1 MRPELWN
8 STAQG
13 SAEQI
18 YKTMSIR
25 RIILVISTAAALL
38 SCSRVGEKECLD
50 FLYESMPLGDSLV
63 YPRSYWEANVRKSL
77 EVRQEMD
84 WGIPDREWMHFVLPL
99 RVNNENLD
107 DFRTLYADTL
117 CRRVKGMSLEQAA
130 LEINHW
136 CHEQATY
143 KPSDARTLGPVATIT
158 SGLGRC
164 GEESVLAVAS
174 LRAAGIPA
182 RQVYTPRWA
191 HTDDNHAW
199 VEVWVDGKWH
209 FMGAC
214 EPESVLDLAWFNA
227 PVSRAMLLHTKV
239 YGKNYNGG
247 EDVIKR
253 TDAYTE
259 INVIKGYIPSERTV
273 VTVLDREGNKVEG
286 ARVDFGIYNYAE
298 FYRVASYLS
307 GHDGQA
313 ALDTGIGDM
322 VILASKDSLFG
333 IATCRGKDNSVVLD
347 KRLGKEFSLDLTI
360 VPPVENP
367 LEDRSSEAQ
376 KELNARRLIQ
386 EDSIRASHPHPR
398 KNAVGLYLSEKDL
411 IDVSDEV
418 LEDAHFEQT
427 STDPYIVSPR
437 IEREALIPFRQLLR
451 TEAPKAGIRSV
462 EEITAF
468 LRDSIRLSDSRNPQ
482 GLRIPPAASWKARES
497 DTKSR
502 DILFVAL
509 CRSLDIPS
517 RINPVDGKLQ
527 YRNDDGVWVD
537 VDLDSSTPT
546 LRRTGT
552 LSLNYIQGSCPVKTP
567 KYYTHFSISELSEDG
582 TRLME
587 LDDLKEG
594 DYNIALPE
602 GYYMIVSGMRL
613 ADGSVNAHLQTVNI
627 KEGVTTVVPLVLR
640 SSDSAP
646 QVIGN
651 MDPEMNF
658 LAEGAE
664 KEQSLLSATGRGY
677 FLICISD
684 SSGEPNVHA
693 RRQLEAISGS
703 LNQWGRKVV
712 VLGSMRVD
720 ALQNAVY
727 GSDPE
732 GKVEKMLLR
741 GMESERSGRPV
752 IALCDSFGRIV
763 YFSQGYNTSLGEQ
776 LGGVI
781 SSLEKETGR

>member
-1 MRPELWN
+1 
-8 STAQG
+8 
-13 SAEQI
+13 
-18 YKTMSIR
+18 MSIR
-25 RIILVISTAAALL
+25 RIILAISAAACLL
-38 SCSRVGEKECLD
+38 SCSRVSEKECLD

-63 YPRSYWEANVRKSL
+63 YPRSYWEENVRKSL
-77 EVRQEMD
+77 EVRKEMD
-84 WGIPDREWMHFVLPL
+84 WDIPDREWMHFVLPL

-164 GEESVLAVAS
+164 GEESVLAVAA

-239 YGKNYNGG
+239 YGKDYDGS

-259 INVIKGYIPSERTV
+259 INVIKGYIPSQRTV
-273 VTVLDREGNKVEG
+273 VTVVDSEGRKVEG

-307 GHDGQA
+307 DADGQA
-313 ALDTGIGDM
+313 SLDTGIGDM
-322 VILASKDSLFG
+322 VILASKDSCFG
-333 IATCRGKDNSVVLD
+333 IATARGKDNTVVLD
-347 KRLGKEFSLDLTI
+347 KRFGQEFSLDFTI
-360 VPPVENP
+360 TPPVEHP
-367 LEDRSSEAQ
+367 LEDRSTETQ
-376 KELNARRLIQ
+376 KQLNALRLIQ
-386 EDSIRASHPHPR
+386 EDSIRASHPHPK
-398 KNAVGLYLSEKDL
+398 KNADGLYLSEKDL
-411 IDVSDEV
+411 IDVSDAV
-418 LEDAHFEQT
+418 LEDARFEQ
-427 STDPYIVSPR
+427 SSSDPYIVSPR
-437 IEREALIPFRQLLR
+437 IEREALLPFRKLLR
-451 TEAPKAGIRSV
+451 IEAAKAGISNV
-462 EEITAF
+462 EQIMSF
-468 LRDSIRLSDSRNPQ
+468 LRDSIKLSDSRNPQ

-517 RINPVDGKLQ
+517 RINPADGKLQ
-527 YRNDDGVWVD
+527 YRNGDGAWVD
-537 VDLDSSTPT
+537 VDLNTSTPEV
-546 LRRTGT
+546 RRTGV
-552 LSLNYIQGSCPVKTP
+552 LKLDYLQGSCPVKTP
-567 KYYTHFSISELSEDG
+567 KYYTHFSISRLSEQG
-582 TRLME
+582 TQLME

-594 DYNIALPE
+594 DYEIELPE
-602 GYYMIVSGMRL
+602 GYYMIVSGMRMS
-613 ADGSVNAHLQTVNI
+613 DGSVNAHVQSVVV
-627 KEGVTTVVPLVLR
+627 KEGQTTGAPLVLR

-651 MDPEMNF
+651 MDPEMTF
-658 LAEGAE
+658 LAEGG
-664 KEQSLLSATGRGY
+664 KSEQSLLSATGRGY
-677 FLICISD
+677 FLICIMD
-684 SSGEPNVHA
+684 RGGEPNVHA
-693 RRQLEAISGS
+693 RRQLEAISS
-703 LNQWGRKVV
+703 TLNLWGRKVV
-712 VLGSMRVD
+712 ILGQMRLGD

-732 GKVEKMLLR
+732 GKVEKMLLK
-741 GMESERSGRPV
+741 GVESERSGRPV

-776 LGGVI
+776 LFGVI
-781 SSLEKETGR
+781 SALEKEAGR